1 MMHARSISWR
11 AVLAIAACVATC
23 EGAAIGSISPPS
35 EDALESYLESRDLS
49 NLLAAQLRGRLA
61 TATGDARNEIAERLG
76 RVYVRQMSAAKTPE
90 ERRVIEDAAR
100 ELIESMPES
109 SVFELR
115 IDFAKTSYLRAEDLI
130 ERFRVRIVGEA
141 QLQEADRLLRL
152 ITPQFQEIAT
162 RVGHRIELLER
173 KEAGARQDDLE
184 ETKAQL
190 ADARRVRS
198 LAQYYAGWCGYYG
211 AMLSSNKGAAMRAMQ
226 DFGWLLNSGGGKV
239 PEIDRVPGALLKYEH
254 VARAAVGVAMCASLR
269 DNDVEALRWL
279 DLVESTDGISP
290 ALRAELLS
298 RRMVVLGGAK
308 RWSDLEL
315 LLKRRAADRKK
326 DRALLTPSEARLLA
340 VLALDAASGDGAR
353 PGRAQIETLA
363 QIALAELVSQGRVA
377 DVLDIVNRYG
387 TNPIGQDG
395 FIVVYVRGLQS
406 YERAREAHRKLDPG
420 ATDPVKDDAAANLY
434 RQAAEVLAAAT
445 VASDA
450 LRYANDSGRASML
463 RGLAL
468 FYAGDL
474 SRAAEIFTGVG
485 NSATDAKLKEEA
497 LWYAIVSLD
506 RAVEDGKKSL
516 VGERDRVATLFL
528 TTFPASPNAAK
539 LLLRRAG
546 DGLIPDA
553 RVVDILLATP
563 GESPMFEAARRQAA
577 FVLFRM
583 QRRAPGDRVL
593 TRRFMDVATEA
604 LSPLIV
610 QCRLSPKD
618 TELPTAAL
626 RLVRQI
632 AEVGLSASPPEVN
645 TVERVLAQWT
655 DLADELGLGGS
666 GAAEEL
672 AYRRLQI
679 GLVQGD
685 VDGAVAAFDKL
696 GPSQFRKSA
705 ERLLYKHA
713 VKAWEGQPRSVEAA
727 RGVVR
732 FGVPVAEQLVAGDP
746 AFQQPVT
753 LGVCN
758 DVAAAAAIVFE
769 EAKDLAM
776 RDAAIKIDR
785 RSFEGGTPS
794 ATAVRRLAR
803 LSEHAGDAALALQ
816 CWQRILGGVPGGSG
830 DWFEARYESL
840 RLIAASEPE
849 KARQICE
856 QFRVLY
862 PDWGSKPWN
871 EKIREIAVRLGV
883 VGASGA
889 SEGAAG
895 RNGDGAGNGGGANK

>member
-23 EGAAIGSISPPS
+23 EGAAIGSVSPPS

-326 DRALLTPSEARLLA
+326 DPALLTPSEARLLA
-340 VLALDAASGDGAR
+340 VLALDA
-353 PGRAQIETLA
+353 
-363 QIALAELVSQGRVA
+363 
-377 DVLDIVNRYG
+377 
-387 TNPIGQDG
+387 
-395 FIVVYVRGLQS
+395 
-406 YERAREAHRKLDPG
+406 
-420 ATDPVKDDAAANLY
+420 
-434 RQAAEVLAAAT
+434 
-445 VASDA
+445 
-450 LRYANDSGRASML
+450 
-463 RGLAL
+463 
-468 FYAGDL
+468 
-474 SRAAEIFTGVG
+474 
-485 NSATDAKLKEEA
+485 
-497 LWYAIVSLD
+497 
-506 RAVEDGKKSL
+506 
-516 VGERDRVATLFL
+516 
-528 TTFPASPNAAK
+528 
-539 LLLRRAG
+539 
-546 DGLIPDA
+546 
-553 RVVDILLATP
+553 
-563 GESPMFEAARRQAA
+563 
-577 FVLFRM
+577 
-583 QRRAPGDRVL
+583 
-593 TRRFMDVATEA
+593 
-604 LSPLIV
+604 
-610 QCRLSPKD
+610 
-618 TELPTAAL
+618 
-626 RLVRQI
+626 
-632 AEVGLSASPPEVN
+632 
-645 TVERVLAQWT
+645 
-655 DLADELGLGGS
+655 
-666 GAAEEL
+666 
-672 AYRRLQI
+672 
-679 GLVQGD
+679 
-685 VDGAVAAFDKL
+685 
-696 GPSQFRKSA
+696 
-705 ERLLYKHA
+705 
-713 VKAWEGQPRSVEAA
+713 
-727 RGVVR
+727 
-732 FGVPVAEQLVAGDP
+732 
-746 AFQQPVT
+746 
-753 LGVCN
+753 
-758 DVAAAAAIVFE
+758 
-769 EAKDLAM
+769 
-776 RDAAIKIDR
+776 
-785 RSFEGGTPS
+785 
-794 ATAVRRLAR
+794 
-803 LSEHAGDAALALQ
+803 
-816 CWQRILGGVPGGSG
+816 
-830 DWFEARYESL
+830 
-840 RLIAASEPE
+840 
-849 KARQICE
+849 
-856 QFRVLY
+856 
-862 PDWGSKPWN
+862 
-871 EKIREIAVRLGV
+871 
-883 VGASGA
+883 
-889 SEGAAG
+889 
-895 RNGDGAGNGGGANK
+895 

>member
-1 MMHARSISWR
+1 MMR
-11 AVLAIAACVATC
+11 AGTTSGRAILALLSC
-23 EGAAIGSISPPS
+23 AAIWMSMANCAGASPPAG
-35 EDALESYLESRDLS
+35 EEALEGYLESRDLS

-61 TATGDARNEIAERLG
+61 TATGEARNEIAERLG
-76 RVYVRQMSAAKTPE
+76 RVYVRQMSRAKTPD
-90 ERRVIEDAAR
+90 ERRVIEEAAR
-100 ELIESMPES
+100 VLLESMPES

-173 KEAGARQDDLE
+173 REAGTRQDDLE

-211 AMLSSNKGAAMRAMQ
+211 AMLSNNKGAAMRAMQ
-226 DFGWLLNSGGGKV
+226 DFGWLLNSGGGKL
-239 PEIDRVPGALLKYEH
+239 PEIDRVPKALLKYEH

-279 DLVESTDGISP
+279 DLVDETDGISP
-290 ALRAELLS
+290 ALRGELLS
-298 RRMVVLGGAK
+298 RRMVVLAGAK

-326 DRALLTPSEARLLA
+326 DQALLSPSEARLLA
-340 VLALDAASGDGAR
+340 VLALDAASAQGDSVK
-353 PGRAQIETLA
+353 PGRIQIESLS

-406 YERAREAHRKLDPG
+406 YERARDAHKKLDPG
-420 ATDPVKDDAAANLY
+420 ATDPVKDDAVANLY
-434 RQAAEVLAAAT
+434 RQAAEVFAAAT
-445 VASDA
+445 GASDA
-450 LRYANDSGRASML
+450 LRYVTDAGRASML

-474 SRAAEIFTGVG
+474 SRSAEIFTSVG
-485 NSATDAKLKEEA
+485 NSATDVKLKEEA

-516 VGERDRVATLFL
+516 VSERDRVATLFL

-553 RVVDILLATP
+553 KVVDILLATP
-563 GESPMFEAARRQAA
+563 TESPMFEAARRQAA

-593 TRRFMDVATEA
+593 TRRFMDISTEA

-618 TELPTAAL
+618 KELPTTAL

-632 AEVGLSASPPEVN
+632 AEVGLSASPPEVS
-645 TVERVLAQWT
+645 TVERVLAQWS
-655 DLADELGLGGS
+655 DLSTELGLGGS

-679 GLVQGD
+679 ALVQGN
-685 VDGAVAAFDKL
+685 VDTAVEAYDKL

-713 VKAWEGQPRSVEAA
+713 VKAWESEPRSVEAA
-727 RGVVR
+727 RAVVR
-732 FGVPVAEQLVAGDP
+732 FGTPVAEQLVLGDS

-769 EAKDLAM
+769 EAKDVAM

-785 RSFEGGTPS
+785 KAFEGGMPS

-803 LSEHAGDAALALQ
+803 LSEHAGDSALSLA
-816 CWQRILGGVPGGSG
+816 CWQRILGGVPSGTG
-830 DWFEARYESL
+830 DWFEARYETL

-856 QFRVLY
+856 QHRVLY
-862 PDWGSKPWN
+862 PDWGAKPWN
-871 EKIREIAVRLGV
+871 EKIREIATRLGV
-883 VGASGA
+883 ASTP
-889 SEGAAG
+889 AAG
-895 RNGDGAGNGGGANK
+895 AGQNENAGGGKK

>member
-1 MMHARSISWR
+1 MTRGGTPSRR
-11 AVLAIAACVATC
+11 ALLAILT
-23 EGAAIGSISPPS
+23 GAAIAMNPVNRAGASPPAG
-35 EDALESYLESRDLS
+35 EDALEGYLESRDLS
-49 NLLAAQLRGRLA
+49 HLLAAQLRGRLA
-61 TATGDARNEIAERLG
+61 TATGEARSEIAERLG
-76 RVYVRQMSAAKTPE
+76 RVYVRQMSQAKTPD
-90 ERRVIEDAAR
+90 ERRSIEDAAR
-100 ELIESMPES
+100 MLLESMPES

-115 IDFAKTSYLRAEDLI
+115 IDFAKTSYLRAEDLV

-141 QLQEADRLLRL
+141 QLQEADRLLRV

-184 ETKAQL
+184 EAKAQL
-190 ADARRVRS
+190 GEARRVRS
-198 LAQYYAGWCGYYG
+198 LAQYYAGWCGYYS
-211 AMLSSNKGAAMRAMQ
+211 AMLSNNKSTATRAMQ
-226 DFGWLLNSGGGKV
+226 DFGWLLNSGGGKI
-239 PEIDRVPGALLKYEH
+239 PEIDRVPKALLKYEH

-269 DNDVEALRWL
+269 ENDVEALRWL
-279 DLVESTDGISP
+279 DLVDETDGISP
-290 ALRAELLS
+290 SLQAELLS
-298 RRMVVLGGAK
+298 RRMVVLAGAR

-326 DRALLTPSEARLLA
+326 DQALLSPSEARLLA
-340 VLALDAASGDGAR
+340 VLALDAAAAQGEAVK
-353 PGRAQIETLA
+353 PGRMQIESLSQT
-363 QIALAELVSQGRVA
+363 ALAELVSQGRVA

-406 YERAREAHRKLDPG
+406 YERARDAHKKLDPAAAEPAKDG
-420 ATDPVKDDAAANLY
+420 AVANLY
-434 RQAAEVLAAAT
+434 RQAADVLAAAT
-445 VASDA
+445 NASDV
-450 LRYANDSGRASML
+450 LRYSNDAGRASML

-474 SRAAEIFTGVG
+474 SRSAEIFTSVG
-485 NSATDAKLKEEA
+485 NAATDAKLKEEA

-528 TTFPASPNAAK
+528 TTFPASANAAK

-553 RVVDILLATP
+553 KVVDILLATP
-563 GESPMFEAARRQAA
+563 DESPMFEPARRQAA

-593 TRRFMDVATEA
+593 TRRFMETATEA

-618 TELPTAAL
+618 KDLPTIAL

-632 AEVGLSASPPEVN
+632 AEVGLSSSPPEVS
-645 TVERVLAQWT
+645 TVERVLAQWS
-655 DLADELGLGGS
+655 DLSDELGLGGS
-666 GAAEEL
+666 GASEEL

-679 GLVQGD
+679 SLVQGN
-685 VDGAVAAFDKL
+685 VDAAVEAFEKL

-713 VKAWEGQPRSVEAA
+713 LKAWEGQPRSVEAA
-727 RGVVR
+727 RAVVR
-732 FGVPVAEQLVAGDP
+732 FGTPVAEQLVAGDS

-769 EAKDLAM
+769 EAKDVPM
-776 RDAAIKIDR
+776 RDVAIKIDR
-785 RSFEGGTPS
+785 KAFEGGAPS

-803 LSEHAGDAALALQ
+803 LSENAGDSALPLA
-816 CWQRILGGVPGGSG
+816 CWQRILGGVPSGTG
-830 DWFEARYESL
+830 DWFEARYETL

-856 QFRVLY
+856 QYRVLY
-862 PDWGSKPWN
+862 PDWGAKPWN

-883 VGASGA
+883 AASPAADGASPNDNA
-889 SEGAAG
+889 E
-895 RNGDGAGNGGGANK
+895 GANK

>member
-1 MMHARSISWR
+1 MTRAGKTSQSALLALFSCAAAWMIPVNRSD
-11 AVLAIAACVATC
+11 A
-23 EGAAIGSISPPS
+23 SPPAG
-35 EDALESYLESRDLS
+35 EDALEGYLESRDLS

-61 TATGDARNEIAERLG
+61 TSAGESRNEIAERLG
-76 RVYVRQMSAAKTPE
+76 RVYVRQLSQAKTPD
-90 ERRVIEDAAR
+90 ERRMIEDAAR
-100 ELIESMPES
+100 VLLESMPES

-115 IDFAKTSYLRAEDLI
+115 IDFAKASYLRAEDLI

-141 QLQEADRLLRL
+141 QLQEADRLLRQ

-173 KEAGARQDDLE
+173 KEAGSRQDELE

-190 ADARRVRS
+190 ADARRARS

-211 AMLSSNKGAAMRAMQ
+211 AMLTNNKGTAMRAMQ
-226 DFGWLLNSGGGKV
+226 DFGWLLNSGGGKI
-239 PEIDRVPGALLKYEH
+239 PEFDRVPKALLKYEH

-279 DLVESTDGISP
+279 DLVDDTDGIST

-298 RRMVVLGGAK
+298 RRMVVLAGAK

-326 DRALLTPSEARLLA
+326 DQSLLTPSEARLLA
-340 VLALDAASGDGAR
+340 VLALDAASAQGDSVR
-353 PGRAQIETLA
+353 PGRIQIESLS

-406 YERAREAHRKLDPG
+406 YERARDAHKKIDPG
-420 ATDPVKDDAAANLY
+420 ATDPVNDDAVANLY
-434 RQAAEVLAAAT
+434 RQAADVFAAAT
-445 VASDA
+445 LASDA
-450 LRYANDSGRASML
+450 PRYSTDVGRASML
-463 RGLAL
+463 RGLAM
-468 FYAGDL
+468 FYAGDMTR
-474 SRAAEIFTGVG
+474 SAEIFANVG
-485 NSATDAKLKEEA
+485 NTATDAKLKEEA

-516 VGERDRVATLFL
+516 VSERDRVATLFL
-528 TTFPASPNAAK
+528 TTFPASPNAAR

-553 RVVDILLATP
+553 KVVDILLATP
-563 GESPMFEAARRQAA
+563 TESPMFEAARRQAA

-593 TRRFMDVATEA
+593 TRRFMDISTEA

-618 TELPTAAL
+618 KDLPTIAL

-645 TVERVLAQWT
+645 TVERVLAQWS
-655 DLADELGLGGS
+655 DLSDELGLGGS
-666 GAAEEL
+666 GSSEEI

-679 GLVQGD
+679 SLVQGN
-685 VDGAVAAFDKL
+685 VDAAVEAFEKL
-696 GPSQFRKSA
+696 GPGQFRKSA

-713 VKAWEGQPRSVEAA
+713 VKAWEAAPRSVEAA
-727 RGVVR
+727 RAVVR
-732 FGVPVAEQLVAGDP
+732 FGTPVAEQLIAGDS

-769 EAKDLAM
+769 EAKDIAV
-776 RDAAIKIDR
+776 RDAAIKLDR
-785 RSFEGGTPS
+785 KAFESGTPS

-803 LSEHAGDAALALQ
+803 LSEHAGDSSLPLA
-816 CWQRILGGVPGGSG
+816 CWQRILGGVPSGTG
-830 DWFEARYESL
+830 DWFEARYETL

-856 QFRVLY
+856 QYRVLY
-862 PDWGSKPWN
+862 PDWGEKPWN
-871 EKIREIAVRLGV
+871 EKIREIAVRLDV
-883 VGASGA
+883 ATVPS
-889 SEGAAG
+889 AG
-895 RNGDGAGNGGGANK
+895 GPGQNPNAGGGNR